1 MRNTDTQRRMT
12 DVCASQ
18 HEIGG
23 GVAAVVTAAVSL
35 AEGSP
40 TTACANYDAAV
51 GLL

>member
-12 DVCASQ
+12 DVHASQ
-18 HEIGG
+18 HAG

-35 AEGSP
+35 MEGST

-51 GLL
+51 GLYNR